1 MRTAAGLLGGS
12 GKTSTGGRTMP
23 ADKST
28 ARDTDN
34 RAGAISRKLPLPLR
48 NSAASSSA
56 IAVTTLSSSIAT
68 PPRVAI
74 AAGHSADC
82 SEFGE
87 RQQIHAPACAARST
101 RPLTLLHGAKAP
113 TFRQGFGA
121 CCHVW
126 VLSLLTGPSRIGF
139 AAGSARFFIGNPLH
153 RQASNPNPACS
164 STVHNPWPDRFVNS
178 VTTFGLLPATE
189 LPQGPRGSN
198 PGGADLRRCD

>member
-1 MRTAAGLLGGS
+1 
-12 GKTSTGGRTMP
+12 MP
-23 ADKST
+23 VDRST

-101 RPLTLLHGAKAP
+101 RPLTPLHGAKAP
-113 TFRQGFGA
+113 PFRQGFGA

-139 AAGSARFFIGNPLH
+139 AAGSARFFIGESAASAGIESEPRLLIH
-153 RQASNPNPACS
+153 RTQSLARQLRKFGYNVRIASRNRAPTGTS
-164 STVHNPWPDRFVNS
+164 RLQS
-178 VTTFGLLPATE
+178 
-189 LPQGPRGSN
+189 RG
-198 PGGADLRRCD
+198 AHLRRCD